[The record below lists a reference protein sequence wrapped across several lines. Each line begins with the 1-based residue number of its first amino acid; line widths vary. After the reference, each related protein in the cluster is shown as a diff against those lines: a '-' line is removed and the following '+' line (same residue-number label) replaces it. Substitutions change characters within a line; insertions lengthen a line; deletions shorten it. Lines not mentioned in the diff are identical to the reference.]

1 MNKELN
7 KLRRIKSYLCPKG
20 MQHRPIFA
28 KVCGKISAIELMERN
43 YRDFMMRGEDE
54 VFLAMMD
61 KLGVKLDPKELRDF
75 DLNNLQ

>member
-1 MNKELN
+1 MTDKDMRRDSD
-7 KLRRIKSYLCPKG
+7 KLRVQAS
-20 MQHRPIFA
+20 HH
-28 KVCGKISAIELMERN
+28 
-43 YRDFMMRGEDE
+43 DFMMRGEEE